1 MKKILFSIFA
11 AAMLSLTSCI
21 SFDDPVTENYG
32 NGPKVTITV
41 NETTDSAFTFTIAPA
56 EGTQWY
62 SYLVDEASEAEDLTP
77 ATLLKGGYQSVAQ
90 AVVESAKA
98 PTTTNDMRVKGT
110 PICKPNTT
118 YVIYAIAANDKGVT
132 GEIATAVV
140 TTTDKNAPEADTEYF
155 EQGNAGEVAIYF
167 SEAVRRGEGKV
178 TAQYYK
184 EFDFENPVDIPEGD
198 ITVEIDGGDVVIF
211 SVSNVPAGAYVA
223 YSYEKGAFVDTKGL
237 ACGAVNTSLNPEA
250 ESMDDLFVGF
260 WAQVK
265 NVAFAIKD
273 SMISPENGTVF
284 PNWKEFVGTV
294 KFDFPIYEV
303 EDYKELGDI
312 SVTYKTATHSTTI
325 KLAPTDWS
333 VNTED
338 SILTFK
344 LPEAPAAGAMVSV
357 NFAAG
362 IIFDVYGNTNEAFTS
377 EISWKYFSITKDMV
391 LGSFDMA
398 ATKAD
403 GTYNLGTITI
413 EEDPESEYPDGI
425 ILKNFYQEGSEMYGY
440 IDYGKC
446 AVMVETYGIIGPFVN
461 SRGDEYGLIT
471 YPAAGEDFIEFTVNP
486 DGTMTSGAWNV
497 VACAPD
503 YSELLGFLDKFVSAT
518 MKPAA
523 SSAKTRYAAKTTTKK
538 AVKTSAKKNVKKT
551 LKAKK
556 VKSLKKIAK

>member
-1 MKKILFSIFA
+1 
-11 AAMLSLTSCI
+11 MLSLTSCI

-98 PTTTNDMRVKGT
+98 PTTTNDMRVKGA

-118 YVIYAIAANDKGVT
+118 YVIYAIAANDKGIT

-140 TTTDKNAPEADTEYF
+140 TTTDKNAPEVDTEYF

-223 YSYEKGAFVDTKGL
+223 YSYEAGAFVDTKGL

-260 WAQVK
+260 WSQVK

-357 NFAAG
+357 SFVKG

-377 EISWKYFSITKDMV
+377 EISWKCFAMTKNMILGTFNNSFVSYFDKDKVIQNGGSVTIVEDPEVENGVIIKNLYLEGGELKAVCDFNKCTLVASGDEVPYTIITD
-391 LGSFDMA
+391 
-398 ATKAD
+398 AD
-403 GTYNLGTITI
+403 GTY
-413 EEDPESEYPDGI
+413 GI
-425 ILKNFYQEGSEMYGY
+425 SICN
-440 IDYGKC
+440 
-446 AVMVETYGIIGPFVN
+446 
-461 SRGDEYGLIT
+461 
-471 YPAAGEDFIEFTVNP
+471 AAGGPNITFTVNA
-486 DGTMTSGAWNV
+486 DGTLESEDLIGFYGYDENFDQGFGWFEVYNYCKFTPATTSARTRIAV
-497 VACAPD
+497 
-503 YSELLGFLDKFVSAT
+503 KAT
-518 MKPAA
+518 KVPSKL
-523 SSAKTRYAAKTTTKK
+523 SSKKLSKKTGKK
-538 AVKTSAKKNVKKT
+538 A
-551 LKAKK
+551 LK
-556 VKSLKKIAK
+556 KSLKKIAK